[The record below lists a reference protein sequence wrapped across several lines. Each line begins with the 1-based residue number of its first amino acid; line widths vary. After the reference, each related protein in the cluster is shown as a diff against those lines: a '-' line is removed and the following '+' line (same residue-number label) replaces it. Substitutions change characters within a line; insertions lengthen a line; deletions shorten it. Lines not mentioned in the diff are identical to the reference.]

1 MQIALST
8 LFTSDFV
15 AAQFNDQ
22 AADQASKGKTY
33 QPLLTMLDGAYG
45 LSIPAATVAAI
56 NWLNANLF
64 ALDTAPKLASGV
76 GARATTVVVTQTL
89 HAYAMSIYAGMH
101 ADSLTKQG
109 PNFKVAAL
117 PAWADPVAIAAK
129 KADRKLRKEA
139 GDKAAAE
146 ANAEASAGAAP
157 VNNDAPT
164 VDIAAEARAAWAKFA
179 PFLSHNALT
188 VAERDAYIKAL
199 ESCTTISEPVTAAEV
214 KAKKAEKKAQS
225 KSRTAAEKKASA
237 DNLAAIK
244 ADMTARAVAAVI
256 AVDGSDAGAIGQ
268 TDTKAHADAVA
279 TV

>member
-45 LSIPAATVAAI
+45 LSIPAGTVAAI
-56 NWLNANLF
+56 NWLNVNLF
-64 ALDTAPKLASGV
+64 GLDTAPKLASGI

-89 HAYAMSIYAGMH
+89 HAYATAIYAGMH

-129 KADRKLRKEA
+129 KADRKMRKDA
-139 GDKAAAE
+139 GDEAARKA
-146 ANAEASAGAAP
+146 AEASAEAAP
-157 VNNDAPT
+157 VNNDVPT

-199 ESCTTISEPVTAAEV
+199 ESCTTIAEPVIAAEV

-225 KSRTAAEKKASA
+225 KVRAVSQKKVDA

-244 ADMTARAVAAVI
+244 ADMTARAVAAVS
-256 AVDGSDAGAIGQ
+256 AVDGSDAGAAGQ

-279 TV
+279 TA